1 MAGQAQRDARR
12 LTHGSVPVAGV
23 ADRQDPATFLPGWNI
38 LMEMQ
43 TQTLADGITKLALS
57 GRFDIMGAQQIDSAF
72 KGMIADNARVIIDM
86 AKVPF
91 LASMGIRTLI
101 MGAKTMKSKGGKM
114 VLFNPTSDV
123 EAVLT
128 DSGTDTIIPIAHDLN
143 AAIAAVSG

>member
-1 MAGQAQRDARR
+1 
-12 LTHGSVPVAGV
+12 
-23 ADRQDPATFLPGWNI
+23 
-38 LMEMQ
+38 MEIQ
-43 TQTLADGITKLALS
+43 TQTIGDGITKLALS
-57 GRFDIMGAQQIDSAF
+57 GRFDIMGAQQIDSEF
-72 KGMIADNARVIIDM
+72 KGMIANHAKIIIDM
-86 AKVPF
+86 EKVPF

-114 VLFNPTSDV
+114 VLFKPTSDV

>member
-1 MAGQAQRDARR
+1 
-12 LTHGSVPVAGV
+12 
-23 ADRQDPATFLPGWNI
+23 
-38 LMEMQ
+38 MEMQ
-43 TQTLADGITKLALS
+43 TQTLTDGITKLALT

-72 KGMIADNARVIIDM
+72 KGMIADNSKIIIDM
-86 AKVPF
+86 EKVPF

-114 VLFNPTSDV
+114 VLFKPTSDV

-128 DSGTDTIIPIAHDLN
+128 DSGTDTIIPIAHDLS